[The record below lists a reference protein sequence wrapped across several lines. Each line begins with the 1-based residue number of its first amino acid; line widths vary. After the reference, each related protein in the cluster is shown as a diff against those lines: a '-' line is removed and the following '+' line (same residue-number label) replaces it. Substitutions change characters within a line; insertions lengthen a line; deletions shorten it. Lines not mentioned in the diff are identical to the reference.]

1 MPVARRD
8 ARKPLCAGCTA
19 TGQERG
25 GTLVL
30 RKKAILG
37 GLAAAILGVSAGSPH
52 VVAAFG
58 STRTI
63 SFFHIHT
70 KETLTITYKRDGKY
84 DREALKKIDWLM
96 RDWRQNKAVEMDPR
110 TIDLLW
116 EMHTELGSKEPIH
129 VICGHRSEATNEML
143 RKTVGGQAKKS
154 KHMTGQAIDAAFP
167 DIPLKQLRWSAAIR
181 EVGGIGYYPTSGI
194 PFVHVD
200 TGPVRAWPRLPR
212 SELALLFPDGRTK
225 HSPADGGSLTR
236 DDVRKARANKDVAT
250 QVAAYFELRNHQKS
264 ETEIALAETGV
275 APGAPVLRGVPAEAV
290 RPSPPVR
297 VAMAEVDQSE
307 PKPLIAPQPRLVQAA
322 RPAMPPPSDVDRGHL
337 DHLVTLASL
346 DPTDALVA
354 PRRPPAPSSDA
365 DRLRLNEMVS
375 TATTHA
381 APPAQTPAAQA
392 FAAQAAPT
400 AARVAALDV
409 DNAAPIE
416 PANDNNGRWAPAPEF
431 DEDHPE
437 ELAYRPFPIA
447 PLLTESASADDK
459 ALVKLVH
466 PDLQRTLV
474 LLDDKQIVLP
484 MRLRPGNQVSE
495 VTWAQQFQGRAV
507 DFAAHETDQQRA
519 AASGITSRPVRT
531 SAR

>member
-1 MPVARRD
+1 
-8 ARKPLCAGCTA
+8 
-19 TGQERG
+19 
-25 GTLVL
+25 
-30 RKKAILG
+30 
-37 GLAAAILGVSAGSPH
+37 VS
-52 VVAAFG
+52 
-58 STRTI
+58 
-63 SFFHIHT
+63 
-70 KETLTITYKRDGKY
+70 
-84 DREALKKIDWLM
+84 
-96 RDWRQNKAVEMDPR
+96 
-110 TIDLLW
+110 
-116 EMHTELGSKEPIH
+116 
-129 VICGHRSEATNEML
+129 
-143 RKTVGGQAKKS
+143 
-154 KHMTGQAIDAAFP
+154 
-167 DIPLKQLRWSAAIR
+167 
-181 EVGGIGYYPTSGI
+181 
-194 PFVHVD
+194 
-200 TGPVRAWPRLPR
+200 
-212 SELALLFPDGRTK
+212 
-225 HSPADGGSLTR
+225 
-236 DDVRKARANKDVAT
+236 T
-250 QVAAYFELRNHQKS
+250 QVAGYFELRNRQKS

-275 APGAPVLRGVPAEAV
+275 APDAPVLRGAPAEAV
-290 RPSPPVR
+290 RPSPAVR

-307 PKPLIAPQPRLVQAA
+307 PKPLVAPQPRLVQAA

-354 PRRPPAPSSDA
+354 PRRPPAASSAA

-375 TATTHA
+375 TATTQA
-381 APPAQTPAAQA
+381 TPPAQASAAPAP
-392 FAAQAAPT
+392 AAQAAPT
-400 AARVAALDV
+400 AAHVAALDV

-416 PANDNNGRWAPAPEF
+416 PANDNNNGRWAPAPEF

-447 PLLTESASADDK
+447 PLLTDSASADDK

>member
-1 MPVARRD
+1 
-8 ARKPLCAGCTA
+8 
-19 TGQERG
+19 
-25 GTLVL
+25 
-30 RKKAILG
+30 
-37 GLAAAILGVSAGSPH
+37 
-52 VVAAFG
+52 
-58 STRTI
+58 
-63 SFFHIHT
+63 
-70 KETLTITYKRDGKY
+70 
-84 DREALKKIDWLM
+84 
-96 RDWRQNKAVEMDPR
+96 
-110 TIDLLW
+110 
-116 EMHTELGSKEPIH
+116 
-129 VICGHRSEATNEML
+129 
-143 RKTVGGQAKKS
+143 
-154 KHMTGQAIDAAFP
+154 
-167 DIPLKQLRWSAAIR
+167 
-181 EVGGIGYYPTSGI
+181 
-194 PFVHVD
+194 
-200 TGPVRAWPRLPR
+200 
-212 SELALLFPDGRTK
+212 
-225 HSPADGGSLTR
+225 
-236 DDVRKARANKDVAT
+236 
-250 QVAAYFELRNHQKS
+250 
-264 ETEIALAETGV
+264 LAENGV
-275 APGAPVLRGVPAEAV
+275 APGAPVLRGAPAEAV